1 VTMFKKVLIAE
12 DIDTINNALGQI
24 LNEFGIIQID
34 HVKYCDDALLKIK
47 KALADNEPYDLF
59 ISDLSFETDYRAVQ
73 IKTGEEAIAK
83 IRALQ
88 PNLKIIVYS
97 VEDKS
102 FRIKK
107 LFVEYKIN
115 GYIHKGRKSINQFKY
130 AIQYIYDSNVT
141 YISPE
146 MEYIFNDKTNTEIDD
161 FDIQILKQLSKGVS
175 QEEMEGHF
183 KELGMTQCSKSK
195 IEKRIGRLKEHF
207 RANNTV
213 HLIAIAKDL
222 GIA

>member
-1 VTMFKKVLIAE
+1 MFKKVLIAE

-24 LNEFGIIQID
+24 LNEFGIIKID
-34 HVKYCDDALLKIK
+34 HVKYCDDALLKVK

-59 ISDLSFETDYRAVQ
+59 ISDLSFEADYRAVQ
-73 IKTGEEAIAK
+73 IKTGDEAIAK

-88 PNLKIIVYS
+88 PKLKIIVYS

-115 GYIHKGRKSINQFKY
+115 GYIHKGRKSIDQFKY
-130 AIQYIYDSNVT
+130 AIQYINDSNVT

-146 MEYIFNDKTNTEIDD
+146 MEYIFNDKTNKEIDD
-161 FDIQILKQLSKGVS
+161 FDILLIKQLSIGIT
-175 QEEMEGHF
+175 QEEMEAHF
-183 KELGMTQCSKSK
+183 KELGITPNSKST
-195 IEKRIGRLKEHF
+195 IEKRISKLKDYF
-207 RANNTV
+207 KVKNSV

-222 GIA
+222 GIV